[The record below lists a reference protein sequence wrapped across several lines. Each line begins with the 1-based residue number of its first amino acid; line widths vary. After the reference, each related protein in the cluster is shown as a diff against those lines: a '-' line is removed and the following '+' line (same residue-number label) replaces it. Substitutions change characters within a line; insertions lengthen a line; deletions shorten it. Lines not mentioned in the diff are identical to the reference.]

1 MRKVNIL
8 VVDDEIILRTAL
20 QSILTS
26 YGFEVITCESGQRA
40 LNLLQQKPFDL
51 ALVDVRLPDMDG
63 LELMQEIKRISPDTG
78 IIIITAYAEVKSAV
92 RAIKEGA
99 FDYLSK
105 PFQEE
110 ELLITI
116 EKFLKYRDL
125 EKELKTLK
133 EILPKNYLVKD
144 LIGESKAIK
153 EVLQKVELV
162 AASDV
167 PVLIYGESGT
177 GKEVIADL
185 IVKLSNRRDHPY
197 IKLNCTAIP
206 ETLFEAELF
215 GFEKGSFTGAFE
227 SKKGKLELAHTGTIL
242 LDEIGDLPLSIQP
255 KLLRVL
261 ETNSF
266 YPLGSKREVK
276 VNVRYIFSTS
286 RDLKKL
292 VEEGKFRDDLYYR
305 INVIPIRVPPLRER
319 KEDLPHL
326 IKYFLQIF
334 SEKYQKKIPEI
345 SKEAYL
351 ALLNYNYPGNVRELK
366 HLLERAFLLSKNNII
381 TLRDLPEELWID
393 KEGSQSEIN
402 YYRCKELIEKEL
414 ILKTLE
420 DCKGKKSEAAK
431 KLGISRKTLW
441 QKIKKFDIK
450 LTKK

>member
-1 MRKVNIL
+1 MRKAHIL

-26 YGFEVITCESGQRA
+26 QGFEVKTCESGQRA
-40 LNLLQQKPFDL
+40 LNLLQQEPFDL
-51 ALVDVRLPDMDG
+51 ALVDVRLPDMNG

-133 EILPKNYLVKD
+133 EILPKSYLVKD

-162 AASDV
+162 AERDV

-185 IVKLSNRRDHPY
+185 IVQLSNRRDHPY

-215 GFEKGSFTGAFE
+215 GFEKGSFTGALE

-305 INVIPIRVPPLRER
+305 INVIPIKMPPLRER

-326 IKYFLQIF
+326 IKYFLQTF

-366 HLLERAFLLSKNNII
+366 HLLERALLLSKDNII

-450 LTKK
+450 LTKN